1 MAPID
6 HRLGLVGRS
15 LRSRRLVDVRTITSI
30 GELRHFTDEQRRH
43 GRTVGF
49 VPTMGYLHDGHL
61 SLIGRAAS
69 RCDIVVTSL
78 FVNPLQF
85 AAGEDLGTYPRDP
98 EGDADK
104 ANRAGSD
111 VLFVPD
117 ETEMYPD
124 GRDHVLTSVAVPDLA
139 SVMEGSSRPTHF
151 AGVCTVVAKL
161 FNIVGECSAFF
172 GEKDFQQLAIIRA
185 MVRDLSAPVDVI
197 GCPTVRE
204 ADGLAM
210 SSRNVRLDESERRAA
225 PVLNRA
231 LRGGAAAIM
240 DGETDRSAVLATMA
254 DVIAS
259 EPLARLDYLEIAD
272 PDSLRPS
279 DPVGRTA
286 RIFGAVQFSRARLID
301 NIAVDQSGDG
311 SRS

>member
-1 MAPID
+1 ME
-6 HRLGLVGRS
+6 RLV
-15 LRSRRLVDVRTITSI
+15 RSRRLGPVRTITSI
-30 GELRHFTDEQRRH
+30 PELRAYTDEHRRA
-43 GRTVGF
+43 GRTIGF

-61 SLIGRAAS
+61 SLIRKAAS
-69 RCDIVVTSL
+69 DDDVVITSL

-98 EGDADK
+98 RGDSEK
-104 ANRAGSD
+104 AGLAGSD

-117 ETEMYPD
+117 ESEMYPE
-124 GRDHVLTSVAVPDLA
+124 GRDRVLTSVTVPELA

-161 FNIVGECSAFF
+161 FNIVGPCSAYF

-185 MVRDLSAPVDVI
+185 MVRDLSAPVRVV

-210 SSRNVRLDESERRAA
+210 SSRNVRLDESERLAA

-231 LRGGAAAIM
+231 LRAGATLISG
-240 DGETDRSAVLATMA
+240 GETDRSAVIDAMA
-254 DVIAS
+254 AVIAS
-259 EPLARLDYLEIAD
+259 EPLARLDYVEVAD
-272 PDSLRPS
+272 PVTLRPS
-279 DPVGRTA
+279 DPVGPTDRL
-286 RIFGAVQFSRARLID
+286 FGSIVFSGARLID
-301 NIAVDQSGDG
+301 NIAADRSGAGPPDA
-311 SRS
+311 